1 MQETPLPFLLF
12 SKPVLSQGKVLAL
25 MKYCLEN
32 LNIPLGMRNVQKNYN
47 TGMLLKSSD
56 LWSVKVN

>member
-1 MQETPLPFLLF
+1 
-12 SKPVLSQGKVLAL
+12 
-25 MKYCLEN
+25 MKYCMEN

-47 TGMLLKSSD
+47 AGMLLKSSD